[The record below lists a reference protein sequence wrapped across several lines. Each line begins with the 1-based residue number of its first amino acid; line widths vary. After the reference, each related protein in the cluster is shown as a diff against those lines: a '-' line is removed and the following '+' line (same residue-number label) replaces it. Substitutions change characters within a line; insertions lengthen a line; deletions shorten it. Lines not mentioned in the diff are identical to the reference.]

1 MKDPLHRA
9 DSLADRPYL
18 LLDLAQAE
26 HTRQPASMSTHC
38 QATTAI
44 VTAAS
49 SEFDRNNGT
58 KPTSISI
65 GDNHFLGIK
74 PSKVLSYKLARSV
87 MTAEH
92 YASALT
98 HESSR
103 PAILRYGDTPRRRHS
118 DL

>member
-1 MKDPLHRA
+1 
-9 DSLADRPYL
+9 
-18 LLDLAQAE
+18 
-26 HTRQPASMSTHC
+26 MSTHC

-49 SEFDRNNGT
+49 SEFDRNNGIKT
-58 KPTSISI
+58 TSFSI
-65 GDNHFLGIK
+65 GDIHFLGIK

-87 MTAEH
+87 MTADH
-92 YASALT
+92 YASAVT